1 MQLTELRGEYEAKL
15 KYIEQLE
22 EQNKTAENT
31 IIDRD
36 QAIEDLKVQMEELKK
51 EMDKLI
57 DDINIRINENEK
69 YLDSVEED
77 DFDIKRKSRNNSND
91 FSSNIVVG
99 SSERKSNGSLG
110 LSFNPMDL
118 FNNKS
123 PSDLVLERLSKI
135 FDREKHMYNDLNI
148 ELQSKIRDIST
159 LVYIYII
166 NINNIC
172 RKDKNLHFKNR
183 LLELKKNLMY
193 LVKNMIMIF

>member
-36 QAIEDLKVQMEELKK
+36 QAIEDLKVQMEEQKK

-57 DDINIRINENEK
+57 DDINIRMNENEK

-159 LVYIYII
+159 LVYIYIY
-166 NINNIC
+166 N
-172 RKDKNLHFKNR
+172 K
-183 LLELKKNLMY
+183 Y
-193 LVKNMIMIF
+193 